1 MISTFVGCILNLI
14 LDPVAIFVLGWG
26 MKGAALA
33 TILGQI
39 VTCLMGVWYLT
50 RTKSVT
56 LNKSAFVPSGE
67 AARNL
72 LPLGISSLLTQV
84 SIVVIMAVMNN
95 CLVAYGAQ
103 SVYGADIPLTVVG
116 IVMKV
121 FQLVIA
127 FVVGIAAGCQPIVGY
142 NFGAGKID
150 RVRTLFR
157 KMVIA
162 EVIVGLVSLIIF
174 QCFPL
179 QIISIFGS
187 GDALYEE
194 FAALAFR
201 IYLAGIILC
210 CIQKSCSIFL
220 QALGKPVLSMA
231 LSLLRDFVLIVP
243 LALLLSKEMGVVG
256 ALWSAPLA
264 DIGAFVVTVLIMAH
278 TLRHALGK
286 AKEPKAVPAN

>member
-1 MISTFVGCILNLI
+1 
-14 LDPVAIFVLGWG
+14 
-26 MKGAALA
+26 
-33 TILGQI
+33 
-39 VTCLMGVWYLT
+39 
-50 RTKSVT
+50 
-56 LNKSAFVPSGE
+56 
-67 AARNL
+67 
-72 LPLGISSLLTQV
+72 LGISSLLTQV